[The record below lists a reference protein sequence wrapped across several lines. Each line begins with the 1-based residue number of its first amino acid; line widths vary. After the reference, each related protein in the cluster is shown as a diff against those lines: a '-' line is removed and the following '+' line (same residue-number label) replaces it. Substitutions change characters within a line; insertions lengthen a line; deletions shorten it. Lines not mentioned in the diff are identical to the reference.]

1 MLLLECR
8 EKQQQHNGEKKMF
21 KVEIEGQDKKVEIS
35 FRTETL
41 EEAKA
46 LAEDQ
51 ITIAMNPRTGFLADD
66 HTVTAFV
73 WNLTL
78 GGIDATFER
87 SMNENGWLN

>member
-8 EKQQQHNGEKKMF
+8 EKQQQQHNGEKKMF
-21 KVEIEGQDKKVEIS
+21 KVEIEGQDKKVAIT

-46 LAEDQ
+46 LAEEQ
-51 ITIAMNPRTGFLADD
+51 ITIAKKFLLADD
-66 HTVTAFV
+66 DTVTAYV